1 MYDGAKVLLD
11 TYSRLLVKYS
21 DLFRNNFRRGEIY
34 NNGSKGI
41 DCRRSPVIPWEHGA
55 KIRNIMR
62 KVIQFI

>member
-41 DCRRSPVIPWEHGA
+41 DCRRSPVIPWEHGT